1 MSENDQVVI
10 DLNGL
15 KNEKFEYR
23 NLIQI
28 DLYRE
33 LKNKIITRFENIN
46 QQNGSKNQKIL
57 GSGAYFIH
65 GTRGSGK
72 SAFLKSFVDLFIS

>member
-33 LKNKIITRFENIN
+33 LNH
-46 QQNGSKNQKIL
+46 
-57 GSGAYFIH
+57 Y
-65 GTRGSGK
+65 
-72 SAFLKSFVDLFIS
+72 